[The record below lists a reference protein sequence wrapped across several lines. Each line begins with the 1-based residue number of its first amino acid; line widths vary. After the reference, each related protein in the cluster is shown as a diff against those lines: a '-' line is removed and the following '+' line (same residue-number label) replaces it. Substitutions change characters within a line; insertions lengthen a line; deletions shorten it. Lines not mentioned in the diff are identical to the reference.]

1 MRADF
6 PLFPVQAS
14 TFAGQVDALYFF
26 LIAMSV
32 FFVTLIFTLVIYF
45 AVKYRRRSEIER
57 PPAIHMDM
65 RLEILWTVIPLILVM
80 ISFAWGATIFLN
92 MSQPPENAIEI
103 RAVGRQWMWKFQH
116 PGGGREINEL
126 HVPVGTPVKI
136 LLASEDVIHSFFVP
150 AFRVKMDVVPGK
162 YTAVWFEPSKEGEFH
177 LFCAEYC
184 GTQHSGM
191 IGRVVALK
199 PADYQRWLSEQA
211 SDEPIAVT
219 GERLFQQRGCATCH
233 QTPAT
238 ALGPSLL
245 GLFGRRV
252 QLDSGRSVIADE
264 EYVRES
270 ILNPRAK
277 IVAGYQPTM
286 PTFQGQL
293 SEEALYQLIAYLKT
307 LGRASEE
314 KKRS

>member
-1 MRADF
+1 MRGDF

-26 LIAMSV
+26 LVAISV
-32 FFVTLIFTLVIYF
+32 FFCALIFSLVIYF
-45 AVKYRRRSEIER
+45 AAKYRRRSETER
-57 PPAIHMDM
+57 PPAIQIDM
-65 RLEILWTVIPLILVM
+65 RLEIIWSVIPLILVM
-80 ISFAWGATIFLN
+80 ISFAWSATIFLN
-92 MSQPPENAIEI
+92 MTQPPDNAMEI

-126 HVPVGTPVKI
+126 HVPVGTPVKMI
-136 LLASEDVIHSFFVP
+136 LASEDVIHSFFVP

-162 YTAVWFEPSKEGEFH
+162 YTAVWFEATREGEFH

-184 GTQHSGM
+184 GTLHSGM

-199 PADYQRWLSEQA
+199 PIDYQRWLSEKGA
-211 SDEPIAVT
+211 DEPLAVT
-219 GERLFQQRGCATCH
+219 GERIFQQRGCATCH

-238 ALGPSLL
+238 PLGPSLL

-252 QLDSGRSVIADE
+252 QLASGESVIANDD
-264 EYVRES
+264 YVRQS
-270 ILNPRAK
+270 ILNPQAK
-277 IVAGYQPTM
+277 VVAGYQPTM

-293 SEEALYQLIAYLKT
+293 SEEALHQLMAYLKT